1 MMKRMISILISVL
14 MLSSVMLL
22 VSCGKPEDD
31 KTHDEVFQEIADL
44 SREKNEQR
52 RMFLSSD
59 IYAEAYAYL
68 SGTLDGL
75 LPESEYEISLEPGS
89 LFGDDL
95 SAFADFAASSET
107 RLQFFSKA
115 EVYIKVDFWSYGWEA
130 KDFAD
135 ALMAYQISGE
145 LAVDEFGK
153 DVFEMDAVSGKAVFS
168 PMPGV

>member
-44 SREKNEQR
+44 SREKNEKR

-68 SGTLDGL
+68 SGTLDSSY
-75 LPESEYEISLEPGS
+75 PAE
-89 LFGDDL
+89 L
-95 SAFADFAASSET
+95 STAWKMVRA
-107 RLQFFSKA
+107 
-115 EVYIKVDFWSYGWEA
+115 
-130 KDFAD
+130 
-135 ALMAYQISGE
+135 
-145 LAVDEFGK
+145 
-153 DVFEMDAVSGKAVFS
+153 
-168 PMPGV
+168 